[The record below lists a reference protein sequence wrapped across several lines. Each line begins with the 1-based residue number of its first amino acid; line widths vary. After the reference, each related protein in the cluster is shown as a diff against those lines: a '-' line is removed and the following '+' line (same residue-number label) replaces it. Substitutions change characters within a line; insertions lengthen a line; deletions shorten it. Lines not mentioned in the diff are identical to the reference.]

1 MNADGISSSDSASP
15 LLHPADEFDMISGLS
30 LNPQSA
36 DRGCVCS
43 RSRTVYSG
51 SSSPHSASPEIFD
64 PAERLVGREH
74 ETSLMTSWLRNGG
87 GGPGPDG
94 TNRTASELPS
104 EWKDLAHICGS
115 ARAKFDF
122 NRGNEDRNCRIHPD
136 EKNEVKSDQL
146 RENCTNASILESPS
160 TSAFACHFFL

>member
-15 LLHPADEFDMISGLS
+15 LLHPADEFAMISGLS

-43 RSRTVYSG
+43 RSRSVYSG

-74 ETSLMTSWLRNGG
+74 ETSLMTSWFRNGG
-87 GGPGPDG
+87 AGPDG

-104 EWKDLAHICGS
+104 EWKDLAHVCKTPAGQS
-115 ARAKFDF
+115 AQ
-122 NRGNEDRNCRIHPD
+122 
-136 EKNEVKSDQL
+136 S
-146 RENCTNASILESPS
+146 SIS
-160 TSAFACHFFL
+160 TEETRTETAGFILTKKTK